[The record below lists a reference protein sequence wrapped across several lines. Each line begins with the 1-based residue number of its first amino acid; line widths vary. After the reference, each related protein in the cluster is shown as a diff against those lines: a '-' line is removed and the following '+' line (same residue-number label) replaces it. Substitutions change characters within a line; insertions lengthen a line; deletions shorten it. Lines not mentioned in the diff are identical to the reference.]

1 MRKFGLILAITL
13 VFATVVYASKKF
25 AFTATPIV
33 PAASGWVELGKDHNG
48 NTEVKLKVKDLARPE
63 NLTPPESYYIVW
75 LQGRDSAPHN
85 EGELRVNG
93 KLEGQFQ
100 TVTPKES
107 FDVFVTGENDKTVKL
122 PVGPEVLRTSV
133 SR

>member
-1 MRKFGLILAITL
+1 MRKIGSILLMGVVFATL
-13 VFATVVYASKKF
+13 VFAAKRF
-25 AFTATPIV
+25 LFTATPIV
-33 PAASGWVELGKDHNG
+33 PAASGYVEVGTDHNG
-48 NTEVKLKVKDLARPE
+48 NTEVKVKVKDLARPE
-63 NLTPPESYYIVW
+63 NLTPSESYYVVW

-85 EGELRVNG
+85 EGELRING
-93 KLEGQFQ
+93 KLEGEFQ

-107 FDVFVTGENDKTVKL
+107 FDVFVTAENDKTVKL